1 VATLNLGILAH
12 VDAGKTTLTERL
24 LHAAGVIDEVGRVD
38 DGTTQ
43 TDSLVLERQRG
54 ITIKSAV
61 VSFVVGGVTIN
72 LLDTPGH
79 PDFIAEV
86 ERVLGVLD
94 GAVLVV
100 SAVEGVQSQT
110 LLLFRA
116 LRRLRVPT
124 LVFVNKIDRVGA
136 DDRQVL
142 AAVAERFAVNVLA
155 MGTPRDVGT
164 KRAAFTVHGLDEPS
178 FSEATTELLAANDDT
193 ILRRYLDETPMAPGH
208 VRQALAEQ
216 TAQLHVVPV
225 YFGAAL
231 TGVGVEDLLHAIPTL
246 LPAAE
251 GDTTGAG
258 SGTVF
263 KIERGPSREKVAFVR
278 VFSGTLRTRDRIRL
292 GADASDVETVT
303 AIEVFD
309 RGTTRR
315 RPATRAGE
323 IAKVHGLTTA
333 RIGDTFGPTAHTV
346 EQHAFS
352 RPTLETA
359 IVPRHSGE
367 KRAVFDAL
375 SDLAEQDPLIN
386 LRQDDTR
393 QELFLSLYGE
403 VQKEVVAQ
411 TLHGDYGLD
420 IEFRPTTPVCVERP
434 NRAGAAV
441 ELLPRRRSPAHPFL
455 ATVGLAI
462 SPPPPNSGVTFELDV
477 SIKSIPI
484 HVFDSVDAFR
494 DVMQRTVHETLRQGI
509 HGWEVTDCRVIM
521 TDCDYQAPPRK
532 WPGTTLWDY
541 RLLTPLV
548 LMAALKQAGTTVL
561 EPVLEFHMELPA
573 ADLGPIMSVLS
584 ELEAQPGSPNT
595 HGSTSVLEG
604 VIRVARLHHLQSRL
618 PELTRGEGVLEST
631 FAGYRP
637 VQGLPPARPRTDRNP
652 LDRADYLRRI
662 NRSV

>member
-1 VATLNLGILAH
+1 MATLNLGILAH

-24 LHAAGVIDEVGRVD
+24 LHAAGVIDEIGRVD

-43 TDSLVLERQRG
+43 TDSLALERQRG

-61 VSFVVGGVTIN
+61 VSFVVDGVTIN
-72 LLDTPGH
+72 LIDTPGH

-124 LVFVNKIDRVGA
+124 VVFVNKIDRVGA
-136 DDRQVL
+136 DDRRVL
-142 AAVAERFAVNVLA
+142 EAVAQRLVANVLA
-155 MGTPRDVGT
+155 MGTTRGVGT
-164 KRAAFTVHGLDEPS
+164 KRAGFMVHDLETPTDAEVVS
-178 FSEATTELLAANDDT
+178 ELLAINDDK
-193 ILRRYLDETPMAPGH
+193 ILRSYLDETPSASH
-208 VRQALAEQ
+208 VLRQALAHQ
-216 TAQLHVVPV
+216 TAQLLVLPV

-231 TGVGVEDLLHAIPTL
+231 IGVGVDDLLHAIPEL
-246 LPAAE
+246 LPSVE
-251 GDTTGAG
+251 GDMSAPA

-263 KIERGPSREKVAFVR
+263 KIERGPSGEKIAFVR
-278 VFSGTLRTRDRIRL
+278 MFSGTLRTRDRVQL
-292 GADASDVETVT
+292 GIDTPRIETVT

-315 RPATRAGE
+315 GTAAHAGE
-323 IAKVHGLTTA
+323 IAKLRGLSTA
-333 RIGDTFGPTAHTV
+333 RIGDTFGTTAHAV
-346 EQHAFS
+346 DQHAFAP
-352 RPTLETA
+352 PTLETA

-375 SDLAEQDPLIN
+375 TELAEQDPLIN
-386 LRQDDTR
+386 LRQDDSR

-403 VQKEVVAQ
+403 VQKEIVAQ

-434 NRAGAAV
+434 NHRGAAV
-441 ELLPRRRSPAHPFL
+441 ELLPRGRSLAHPFL

-462 SPPPPNSGVTFELDV
+462 SPLQPGSGVTFELDV
-477 SIKSIPI
+477 SVKSIPI
-484 HVFDSVDAFR
+484 HVFGSVEAFR
-494 DVMQRTVHETLRQGI
+494 QLMQRTVHDTLRQGI
-509 HGWEVTDCRVIM
+509 HGWEVTDCRVTM

-532 WPGTTLWDY
+532 WPGTTLSDY

-548 LMAALKQAGTTVL
+548 LMAALQRAGTTVL
-561 EPVLEFHMELPA
+561 EPALAFHLEFPA
-573 ADLGPIMSVLS
+573 QDLAAIMSVLR
-584 ELEAQPGSPNT
+584 ELDAQPGPPDT
-595 HGSTSVLEG
+595 RGATSIVEG

-618 PELTRGEGVLEST
+618 PELTRGEGVLESA

-637 VQGLPPARPRTDRNP
+637 VEGAVPSRPRTDRNP
-652 LDRADYLRRI
+652 LDRVDYLRRVTRGI
-662 NRSV
+662 

>member
-24 LHAAGVIDEVGRVD
+24 LHAAGVIDEIGRVD

-43 TDSLVLERQRG
+43 TDSLALERQRG

-61 VSFVVGGVTIN
+61 VSFVVDGVTIN

-86 ERVLGVLD
+86 ERVLSMLD

-136 DDRQVL
+136 DDRRVL
-142 AAVAERFAVNVLA
+142 AAIAERLAANVLA
-155 MGTPRDVGT
+155 MGMPRGVGT
-164 KRAAFTVHGLDEPS
+164 KRADVTVRDLADPGFAD
-178 FSEATTELLAANDDT
+178 AATELLAANDDK
-193 ILRRYLDETPMAPGH
+193 ILRHYLDGTPLAPG
-208 VRQALAEQ
+208 RLGQALADQ
-216 TAQLHVVPV
+216 TAQLHVLPV

-231 TGVGVEDLLHAIPTL
+231 VGVGVEDLLHAIPRL
-246 LPAAE
+246 LPPAD
-251 GDTTGAG
+251 GGTTGAA
-258 SGTVF
+258 SGAVF
-263 KIERGPSREKVAFVR
+263 KIERGPNGEKIAFVR
-278 VFSGTLRTRDRIRL
+278 MFSGTLRTRDRLRL
-292 GADASDVETVT
+292 GVDTSTVETVT

-315 RPATRAGE
+315 RAATHAGE
-323 IAKVHGLTTA
+323 IAKLHGLSTA
-333 RIGDTFGPTAHTV
+333 RIGDTFGPTARTV
-346 EQHAFS
+346 EQHAFAP
-352 RPTLETA
+352 PTLETA
-359 IVPRHSGE
+359 VVPRHGGE

-375 SDLAEQDPLIN
+375 ADLAEQDPLIN

-411 TLHGDYGLD
+411 TLEGDYGLA
-420 IEFRPTTPVCVERP
+420 IEFRPTTPVCIERP
-434 NRAGAAV
+434 NRPGAAV
-441 ELLPRRRSPAHPFL
+441 ELLPRRRTPAHPFL
-455 ATVGLAI
+455 AAVGLAI
-462 SPPPPNSGVTFELDV
+462 SPLAADSGVTFELDV

-484 HVFDSVDAFR
+484 HVFDNVDAFR
-494 DVMQRTVHETLRQGI
+494 HVMQRTVRDTLRQGI

-532 WPGTTLWDY
+532 WPGTTLSDY

-548 LMAALKQAGTTVL
+548 MMAALQQAGTTVL
-561 EPVLEFHMELPA
+561 EPVLDFHLEFPA

-584 ELEAQPGSPNT
+584 ELEAQPDSPTT

-618 PELTRGEGVLEST
+618 PELTRGEGVLESAL
-631 FAGYRP
+631 AGYRP
-637 VQGLPPARPRTDRNP
+637 VQGAPPSRPRTDRNP
-652 LDRADYLRRI
+652 LDRADYLRRVSG
-662 NRSV
+662 RF